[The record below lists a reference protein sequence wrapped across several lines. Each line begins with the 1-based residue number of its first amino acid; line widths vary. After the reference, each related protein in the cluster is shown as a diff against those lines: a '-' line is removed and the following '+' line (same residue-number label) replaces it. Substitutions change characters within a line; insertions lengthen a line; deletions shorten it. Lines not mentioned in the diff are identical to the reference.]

1 MITDNDNPR
10 TGNNSLTVG
19 FASLSG
25 IGFLLMVAALAV
37 GVSQGASADSSALGL
52 LFVAGLLMF
61 ITGVAVWMAG
71 VRPWER
77 FDDINV
83 PVYHGH
89 NHEEEHDDD

>member
-25 IGFLLMVAALAV
+25 IGFIAMLAALAV
-37 GVSQGASADSSALGL
+37 GVSQGDSADNNALGL

-61 ITGVAVWMAG
+61 IAGVAVWMAG

-77 FDDINV
+77 YDDINV
-83 PVYHGH
+83 PMYHGH
-89 NHEEEHDDD
+89 HHEEEHDEE